1 MGKNEKEL
9 EDNNLEQDEIT
20 DSIHRI
26 EHKVSKIN
34 VKLHTMRMM
43 LQDLHEERGIMQKL
57 KRIFHINEET
67 RMALMVAGLC
77 GVVSASIVWLLMK
90 LF

>member
-1 MGKNEKEL
+1 MSKIEH
-9 EDNNLEQDEIT
+9 DDSNLEQDEIT

-34 VKLHTMRMM
+34 VKLHTMKMI
-43 LQDLHEERGIMQKL
+43 LQDLHEQRGIIQKL
-57 KRIFHINEET
+57 RRIFHINEET
-67 RMALMVAGLC
+67 KMALLVAGLC
-77 GVVSASIVWLLMK
+77 GVVSASVVWLLMK